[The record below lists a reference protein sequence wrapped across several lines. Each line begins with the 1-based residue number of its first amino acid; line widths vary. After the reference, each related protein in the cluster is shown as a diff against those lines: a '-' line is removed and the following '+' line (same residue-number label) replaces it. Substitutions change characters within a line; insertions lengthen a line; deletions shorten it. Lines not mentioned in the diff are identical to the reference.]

1 MGTTTGKKCC
11 FDCLKYV
18 PKEEIHI
25 VYTRTTE
32 AGKPLKVS
40 AKPVCEECYKK
51 YNNRNNNAV
60 E

>member
-51 YNNRNNNAV
+51 YNAV